1 MKKMFKR
8 LFIIAIFVLI
18 VLLTCNIDS
27 MAATAGISAS
37 STKVS
42 VGDSVNINVSANAA
56 TWNLKVNGSG
66 VSDSI
71 VGVNM
76 DVENQATNKSY
87 KLDTSKA
94 GTYTITLSGDITDAD
109 GTPQKISQTTTVTVE
124 EKVTEPA
131 QEPKKEETPKET
143 PKETTQETP
152 QETKKETPKEEPKQA
167 EPKFKDVNELVY
179 VDPQKV
185 NSVNVRQGYTTST
198 TLLGSIKAGE
208 SVTRTGIGDNGW
220 SRVTYNG
227 KTAYIITSALTTTK
241 PEEKEEVSTNKA
253 LKELTVEGY
262 ELTPTFDPETTSYS
276 LKLKEDDKKLNIK
289 ATPAD
294 ENARVEITGNENFE
308 NSNNTVRITVT
319 AQDGTQRIYRITV
332 LKENEEKHVV
342 EMVRLKNLQI
352 ANTTLNPE
360 FNPDTVSY
368 IIEVDDPST
377 VKAQDV
383 VATAEDADVKVTI
396 AETAETSGNG
406 EKKITIVLEKNDGSI
421 TTTYEIFVKKHVANQ
436 LDNLIQNKSDKTI
449 YMILGSIMAVLLILI
464 IVIIVILKKSSN
476 GDGDEDEEAVE
487 EDEMSD
493 DYSLNNTLD
502 QEDSSEDS
510 EYDDMLKE
518 STARTQI
525 LSTDYNVFKDNS
537 NDVGINQEE
546 DTEEDEDVS
555 ENGEEDMDDGD
566 LEFNNK
572 KKGKHF

>member
-8 LFIIAIFVLI
+8 LFIIVIFVLI